1 MIERADV
8 SSEGAVEDGVYYGTT
23 SLRCPVEEEMVGAIP
38 AAEQPEQLARVIV
51 SDAQA
56 RLRILRLAHREA
68 VVRATAPLD
77 VLQAEIDARV
87 LRVGDRWTL
96 SIDVDVSA
104 TGSASCEGA
113 SCEAEGEASA
123 SCSADGA
130 PSGDAS
136 WLGLAG
142 LALGLAWHRRRR

>member
-1 MIERADV
+1 MPDPPSGPGLAKVRRVQVVTKKSLELVAVRSGWWSAMIERADV

-38 AAEQPEQLARVIV
+38 AAEEPERLARVIV

-87 LRVGDRWTL
+87 LRVGERWTL

-104 TGSASCEGA
+104 PIVDDRAVR
-113 SCEAEGEASA
+113 
-123 SCSADGA
+123 DG
-130 PSGDAS
+130 
-136 WLGLAG
+136 
-142 LALGLAWHRRRR
+142 